1 MAAAQAARSEEH
13 HDYDDDVGNHYDD
26 YDVRDSDD
34 VQTWQQLRQPD
45 PKNALL
51 AAFLSLHPEAAGWT
65 RGDQSARI
73 STIQYLLR
81 QQTISCHTCCL

>member
-1 MAAAQAARSEEH
+1 MAAGQAVRPKEH
-13 HDYDDDVGNHYDD
+13 HDYDDVGNYYDD

-34 VQTWQQLRQPD
+34 LRTWQQLRQPD
-45 PKNALL
+45 PKNKLL